1 MMKCK
6 KTSHVKPIQPDR
18 LCQIHTN
25 ARTTISMY
33 SLFKFDQPNAI
44 CKSNCLVRLSVGIMG
59 SDLYKI
65 VKYSPEHREMGQVI
79 WTTRKGI
86 NSTDIT
92 PEEKTDLQ
100 RIRQTTNYYNTE
112 RDHPNPDAPY
122 MAAQALWRAYHLTSN
137 VDFSVM
143 FATQGAW
150 IINAGLMVLAEFR
163 CHELMETMIKM
174 GANVHDTRNGYSI
187 LELVL
192 IGIGY
197 DERKKVKEMVECVKI
212 LRKHGVTASDVTHD
226 DVKVYCNEYAK
237 KSAYMRSFMNM

>member
-1 MMKCK
+1 
-6 KTSHVKPIQPDR
+6 
-18 LCQIHTN
+18 
-25 ARTTISMY
+25 MY

-44 CKSNCLVRLSVGIMG
+44 CKSNCLVRISTGIIG
-59 SDLYKI
+59 SDVYKI
-65 VKYSPEHREMGQVI
+65 VKYSPGHMEMGQVI

-86 NSTDIT
+86 SSTDIT

-100 RIRQTTNYYNTE
+100 RIRKTTNYYNTE

-122 MAAQALWRAYHLTSN
+122 MAAQALWRAYNLTSN
-137 VDFSVM
+137 VDFGTM
-143 FATQGAW
+143 FVTQGSW

-174 GANVHDTRNGYSI
+174 GANVHDMRNGYSI

-226 DVKVYCNEYAK
+226 DVKVYCNEYAR
-237 KSAYMRSFMNM
+237 KSAYMRSFMSL

>member
-1 MMKCK
+1 M
-6 KTSHVKPIQPDR
+6 TV
-18 LCQIHTN
+18 N
-25 ARTTISMY
+25 Y
-33 SLFKFDQPNAI
+33 SLFKFDHLGAI
-44 CKSNCLVRLSVGIMG
+44 CKSNCLVRLSIGIMG
-59 SDLYKI
+59 SDVYKI

-86 NSTDIT
+86 SSVAIT
-92 PEEKTDLQ
+92 PEEKVDLE

-137 VDFSVM
+137 VDFVSM
-143 FATQGAW
+143 FVTQGAW

-174 GANVHDTRNGYSI
+174 GANVHDTHNGYSI

-192 IGIGY
+192 SGIGY
-197 DERKKVKEMVECVKI
+197 DERKKVKEMVACVKI
-212 LRKHGVTASDVTHD
+212 LRKHGVTARDVTHD
-226 DVKVYCNEYAK
+226 AVKEYCVEYSR
-237 KSAYMRSFMNM
+237 KSAFIRSFMNV